1 MQSTF
6 HIKSGSMDIIS
17 SGTVIQFDKKPIEI
31 KFNGLLFI
39 FDFID
44 EEDDKKARAHT

>member
-17 SGTVIQFDKKPIEI
+17 SGTVIQFDKKPI
-31 KFNGLLFI
+31 
-39 FDFID
+39 
-44 EEDDKKARAHT
+44 ARAYIIAS